1 MPRLS
6 TLKAVIPT
14 LMAELTAWSVAC
26 PAAAPY
32 LHQKSRLVERS
43 EQGVGKRFGVG
54 EKGGVLINVQCKYC
68 KYIMLYVNQSVRIT
82 PMQVQF

>member
-6 TLKAVIPT
+6 TLKAVRPT

-32 LHQKSRLVERS
+32 LHWRSDWMSGQKE
-43 EQGVGKRFGVG
+43 GKG
-54 EKGGVLINVQCKYC
+54 EGNRISGGID
-68 KYIMLYVNQSVRIT
+68 
-82 PMQVQF
+82 

>member
-32 LHQKSRLVERS
+32 LHQKSRLVERWR
-43 EQGVGKRFGVG
+43 GKDLGWGRRGFMF
-54 EKGGVLINVQCKYC
+54 INVQCKYC
-68 KYIMLYVNQSVRIT
+68 KEIMLYVNQSVRIT

>member
-1 MPRLS
+1 MACAVCLPVLFTTALMPRLS

-32 LHQKSRLVERS
+32 LHQKSRVVERS

-54 EKGGVLINVQCKYC
+54 EGGC
-68 KYIMLYVNQSVRIT
+68 
-82 PMQVQF
+82 